1 MKIIISESQFNFL
14 CENGGGILT
23 EQRRPLQS
31 LKRAFTAG
39 LKTIDPKILTN
50 YLNFKITNFNDLS
63 KHIDEFAGVWKQLIP
78 ASVDLVKVNSFIK
91 SLDYMAKRGKL
102 KNVEIE
108 DFIKAL
114 VDIPTEGGM
123 RETVVELFDE
133 SRLGKVREIKP
144 YKIEV
149 EKVGDEVIITT
160 IKGNEVKQYKKHK
173 NTNFLPITKELDNSV
188 IEDSLNILYKY
199 GNPNERGWIEFGSK
213 VEWPN
218 HSGWKFHIFGST
230 LEDSAFLIERL
241 TPVSKKYGAH
251 GKVGGLEQVNHVKMK
266 PGTPQHGK
274 QGATIYIP
282 KSVIDKNQQGAMLS
296 DIKSAIQGYNNKGGN
311 IMGDKMITPQIHYRN
326 ELIGAPPNGGFR
338 DWEHYNQYYN
348 KNSGGSYKPNDVE
361 DLFSNNKVTKTIP
374 INYLSTKFGDTSEID
389 WSKIV
394 NAKSVEEYDIFI
406 NDAIKSNNYN
416 MISRGGFE
424 NYGIYNFREYLKN
437 NH

>member
-1 MKIIISESQFNFL
+1 MKIIINESQFNFL
-14 CENGGGILT
+14 CKNDNYILT
-23 EQRRPLQS
+23 EQRKFFTNISDAFRGALKNFDELDTFTRFINREIYTVNDMIKHVDDFQNMWKMVNPNLNLQK
-31 LKRAFTAG
+31 LKRN
-39 LKTIDPKILTN
+39 LI
-50 YLNFKITNFNDLS
+50 
-63 KHIDEFAGVWKQLIP
+63 QLEE
-78 ASVDLVKVNSFIK
+78 AVAN
-91 SLDYMAKRGKL
+91 GKL
-102 KNVEIE
+102 KS
-108 DFIKAL
+108 
-114 VDIPTEGGM
+114 IPEGSVFEVLLPAFPERGGM
-123 RETVVELFDE
+123 RDIVYDLWLEANGR
-133 SRLGKVREIKP
+133 SRLVPSTKETRIVKKDPISGEI
-144 YKIEV
+144 I
-149 EKVGDEVIITT
+149 IIT
-160 IKGNEVKQYKKHK
+160 
-173 NTNFLPITKELDNSV
+173 P
-188 IEDSLNILYKY
+188 EDSLNILYKY
-199 GNPNERGWIEFGSK
+199 GNPNKRGWIEFGSK

-251 GKVGGLEQVNHVKMK
+251 GKVGGVEQVNHVKMK

-348 KNSGGSYKPNDVE
+348 KNSGGPYKPNDVE